1 MSENVSSN
9 EVPFG
14 IIKKIIGNTGGVV
27 MDSCGNY
34 LFRERP
40 NTVRI
45 FMHADKNIR
54 IKNLMKY
61 LGISKEQA
69 KKEIEQ
75 KIQNVMNFINIT
87 QMKYGECPMDMNYV
101 WTKESLESMDV

>member
-1 MSENVSSN
+1 MQFFNDRKVNSLLYAIAMSENVSSN

-69 KKEIEQ
+69 KK
-75 KIQNVMNFINIT
+75 K
-87 QMKYGECPMDMNYV
+87 
-101 WTKESLESMDV
+101 

>member
-1 MSENVSSN
+1 
-9 EVPFG
+9 
-14 IIKKIIGNTGGVV
+14 

-34 LFRERP
+34 LFRERSEYGK
-40 NTVRI
+40 N

-69 KKEIEQ
+69 EKK
-75 KIQNVMNFINIT
+75 
-87 QMKYGECPMDMNYV
+87 
-101 WTKESLESMDV
+101 

>member
-9 EVPFG
+9 DVPFG

-34 LFRERP
+34 LFRDRP

-45 FMHADKNIR
+45 FYACRQEHSN
-54 IKNLMKY
+54 
-61 LGISKEQA
+61 
-69 KKEIEQ
+69 
-75 KIQNVMNFINIT
+75 
-87 QMKYGECPMDMNYV
+87 
-101 WTKESLESMDV
+101 

>member
-69 KKEIEQ
+69 KKERNPWNRWMCKNDFGLSENKKFNLKKFLTLQ
-75 KIQNVMNFINIT
+75 K
-87 QMKYGECPMDMNYV
+87 
-101 WTKESLESMDV
+101 

>member
-9 EVPFG
+9 DVPFG

-34 LFRERP
+34 LFRDRP

-45 FMHADKNIR
+45 LCMQTRTFELKP
-54 IKNLMKY
+54 Y
-61 LGISKEQA
+61 EIS
-69 KKEIEQ
+69 
-75 KIQNVMNFINIT
+75 
-87 QMKYGECPMDMNYV
+87 
-101 WTKESLESMDV
+101 

>member
-1 MSENVSSN
+1 
-9 EVPFG
+9 
-14 IIKKIIGNTGGVV
+14 

-34 LFRERP
+34 LFRDRP

-69 KKEIEQ
+69 KK
-75 KIQNVMNFINIT
+75 K
-87 QMKYGECPMDMNYV
+87 
-101 WTKESLESMDV
+101 